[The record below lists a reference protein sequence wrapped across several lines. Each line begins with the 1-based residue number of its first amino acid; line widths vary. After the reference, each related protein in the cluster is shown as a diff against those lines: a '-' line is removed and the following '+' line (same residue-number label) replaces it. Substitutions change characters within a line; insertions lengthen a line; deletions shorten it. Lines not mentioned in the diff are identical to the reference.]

1 MAQMV
6 QKSLLLEFD
15 ESILLLII
23 PMQRLDVLPVL
34 KSQQTCHSMEHD
46 DKGQQ
51 EPLCPF
57 QALRRLITSYL
68 QYLR

>member
-1 MAQMV
+1 
-6 QKSLLLEFD
+6 
-15 ESILLLII
+15 
-23 PMQRLDVLPVL
+23 MQRLDVLPVL

-57 QALRRLITSYL
+57 HALRRLITSYL